1 MRYAYVTTNLL
12 DLWSRPKFDSGR
24 VSQLLFGETVAVSS
38 VRSGYARV
46 VQADGYSGWA
56 AQAHLKS
63 ISRQQLSVYAK
74 GVNRVVSGE
83 KAVVH
88 GSPRSADLQPHFI
101 YYGSRLWASGRARGF
116 VRCVLPDRSVVL
128 LKPQRIRPIKSRKGR
143 EAKPSRIVSE
153 AKRFLGV
160 PYLWGGISPSGFD
173 CSGFVRAVFGAFG
186 IYLPRDTKDQIWCG
200 EKVARQDIRAGD
212 LLFFKRHVGLAL
224 AGEKIVHASI
234 GGSGVRINSLSPDA
248 ENYRPDL
255 DRSFAMAR
263 RILC

>member
-12 DLWSRPKFDSGR
+12 DMWSRPKFDSGR
-24 VSQLLFGETVAVSS
+24 VSQLLFGDTVAVSS

-46 VQADGYSGWA
+46 VQTDGYSGWA
-56 AQAHLKS
+56 QQAHLRS
-63 ISRQQLSVYAK
+63 ISRQQLSEYGR
-74 GVNRVVSGE
+74 GVNSVVSGE
-83 KAVVH
+83 KAVLH
-88 GSPRSADLQPHFI
+88 GSARSTDLQPHFI
-101 YYGSRLWASGRARGF
+101 YYGSRVRAAGRAKGF
-116 VRCVLPDRSVVL
+116 IRCVLPDRSVVL
-128 LKPQRIRPIKSRKGR
+128 LKPQRIRPIKSTKGR
-143 EAKPSRIVSE
+143 EARPSGLVSE

-160 PYLWGGISPSGFD
+160 PYLWGGTSPSGFD

-186 IYLPRDTKDQIWCG
+186 IYLPRDTKDQIRCG
-200 EKVARQDIRAGD
+200 ENIARQDIRAGD
-212 LLFFKRHVGLAL
+212 LLFFERHVGLAL

-234 GGSGVRINSLSPDA
+234 GGSGVRINSLNPDA